1 MSFRVGQTQHRTGQL
16 VHADKQVSLEL
27 MPACRSQAGYSC
39 SGCDPIVVSAER
51 QAKPVIMH
59 AQISVAAA
67 RDCIGP
73 DHADLLR
80 HHADPGL
87 LASVIGK
94 AIVAQAILQM
104 AEQHDVMLERNIGAA
119 PAAATAKSA
128 AATTAESAT
137 TAAAESAAATTA
149 KTAATSGAESTAAAV
164 ECRAMSAACNASA
177 SAMTDAGT

>member
-1 MSFRVGQTQHRTGQL
+1 SRFFLAWLRSCLMSFRVGETQRRTGQL
-16 VHADKQVSLEL
+16 VHADKQVSLDL
-27 MPACRSQAGYSC
+27 MPACRSQAWYSC

-59 AQISVAAA
+59 AQIAVAAA

-80 HHADPGL
+80 HHPDIGL

-104 AEQHDVMLERNIGAA
+104 AEQHDVMLERNIR
-119 PAAATAKSA
+119 TASA
-128 AATTAESAT
+128 
-137 TAAAESAAATTA
+137 AAAESAAAATA
-149 KTAATSGAESTAAAV
+149 K
-164 ECRAMSAACNASA
+164 
-177 SAMTDAGT
+177 